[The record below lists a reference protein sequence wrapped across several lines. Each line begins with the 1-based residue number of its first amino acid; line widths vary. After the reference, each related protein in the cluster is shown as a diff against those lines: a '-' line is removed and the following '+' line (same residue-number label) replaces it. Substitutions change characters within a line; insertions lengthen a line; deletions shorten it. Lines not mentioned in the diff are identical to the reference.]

1 MRNNKKFSKANLLY
15 FFSMLL
21 GVAIIV
27 TGFSVANDAKK
38 ELEKQ
43 QELAHSAEQ
52 KIVKKEKTEEVAKV
66 AEKIEKEQ
74 ESEPETVI
82 LTTAKPNN
90 SEEFAPKLEN
100 YVITKPA
107 DGEISVSFTGKTL
120 VYSDYYDDWS
130 VHRGVDISAKG
141 SSQVKAAANGTVKS
155 VYTDSRLG
163 KVIVLEHGD
172 FTTVYGNL
180 TTDSL
185 VKVGDKVHA
194 GDIISGVGKS
204 SEGKEFLHFELNYK
218 GEDIDPEPLF
228 G

>member
-1 MRNNKKFSKANLLY
+1 MENKKKFSKANLLY
-15 FFSMLL
+15 FFSMFL

-27 TGFSVANDAKK
+27 MGFSVANNAKK

-43 QELAHSAEQ
+43 QEIAQSAEENV
-52 KIVKKEKTEEVAKV
+52 VKKEKTEEVAKV
-66 AEKIEKEQ
+66 AEKIEKEA

-82 LTTAKPNN
+82 LTAAKP
-90 SEEFAPKLEN
+90 EKADEFAPKLEN
-100 YVITKPA
+100 CVITKPA
-107 DGEISVSFTGKTL
+107 EGKITVPFTGKTL

-130 VHRGVDISAKG
+130 IHKGIDISAKG
-141 SSQVKAAANGTVKS
+141 SSQVKAAANGTIKE
-155 VYTDSRLG
+155 VYNDSRLG
-163 KVIVLEHGD
+163 IVIILQHVN

-185 VKVGDKVHA
+185 VKVGDNVYA

-204 SEGKEFLHFELNYK
+204 ADGKEFLHFELNYK